1 METRIFTNIAS
12 VSGPCAIVRAQ
23 ATGGVLLVAWPWRGD
38 KKGVKSFISRARF
51 MPALPVTFAG
61 VRLTALCK
69 EDNGHSAV
77 LLFVSIGKERPQ
89 YCASLS
95 TRNPE
100 SVCFLFGD
108 GPTN

>member
-1 METRIFTNIAS
+1 MENRIFTDIAS
-12 VSGPCAIVRAQ
+12 VSGPCAIMRAQ
-23 ATGGVLLVAWPWRGD
+23 ATGGVLLAAWPWRGD

-51 MPALPVTFAG
+51 MPAFPATFAG
-61 VRLTALCK
+61 VRLTALC
-69 EDNGHSAV
+69 EDKGHSAV
-77 LLFVSIGKERPQ
+77 PLFVSIGKERPQ

-95 TRNPE
+95 TRYPG